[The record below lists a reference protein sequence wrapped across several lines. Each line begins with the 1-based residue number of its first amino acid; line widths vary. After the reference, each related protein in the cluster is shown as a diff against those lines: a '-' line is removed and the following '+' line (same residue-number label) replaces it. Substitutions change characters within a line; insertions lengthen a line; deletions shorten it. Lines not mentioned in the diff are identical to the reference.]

1 MRAHRK
7 VLAWCFVFA
16 VTCLAR
22 GRVLGDEL
30 TFEAHVR
37 PILKA
42 HCLDCHGAEEDLKGK
57 LDLRLVRLMRKGG
70 ESGAAIEP
78 GKPESSLLLQRIK
91 SGEMPP
97 GQAKVSAREIE
108 VLEKWIAAGARTARE
123 EPAEIG
129 KGLGITDEERS
140 FWAFRPLV
148 RPAVPK
154 TSPVPLGEGGR
165 KPGEGPT
172 AERPTKTATQNPK
185 SNASESLALAL
196 SHGERG
202 PLQIRS
208 AVDAFVLAKLQER
221 GLAFG
226 PDADKLTLIKRAT
239 FDLLGLPPS
248 RDEIEEFLADNEPDA
263 YERLI
268 DRLLASPHHGER
280 WGRHWLD
287 AAGYA
292 DSDGYSNADRDRPWA
307 YKYRDWVIRALND
320 DKPIDEFIVEQLAG
334 DEFLNGK
341 FANLSPNDI
350 DRLTATGF
358 LRMVSDGTG
367 DGSVNQD
374 EAMNAVVADTLK
386 MVGSSLL
393 GLTVGCAQCH
403 DHRYDPI
410 SQADYYRLRA
420 VFEPAL
426 NWKRWQ
432 GRLKT
437 LYTDADRAA
446 SAAIEAEVAKVAAEK
461 NSKQTEYMA
470 KALELELAKHPEE
483 LRGKL
488 RDAYNTPGDKRSP
501 EQQQLLKER
510 PSVNISPGVLYQ
522 YLPKE
527 ADELKAF
534 DTRMAEMRSKKPV
547 EEFLFCLAEEDGE
560 PPPTHIFHRGDYRQ
574 PKEAVPAA
582 MLEIAT
588 PPGQRVEFP
597 VNDGS
602 INSTGRRLAFAK
614 HLVSGRDSLLPR
626 VLANR
631 QWMHH
636 FGRGLVGTPGD
647 FGQLGERPTHPE
659 LLDWL
664 ASELGMGNSEFGT
677 DRNLPN
683 SDLRLPTS
691 FKRLHRLLMTS
702 TTYRQSSARRPEL
715 EAVDPSNQLL
725 GRMSV
730 RRLDAETMRDRMLT
744 ASGAL
749 SNSMFG
755 KPIPVTEDFVGQV
768 VVNDASRRSVY
779 VQQKRSKP
787 ETLMRAFDAPVMECN
802 CDKRPASTVATQ
814 SLMLMNSEFALK
826 QASSLAMRV
835 RQEAAA
841 TNAKPTPFEVDPN
854 VLPLRP
860 GDLWQ
865 IGYGEFDDSTKRT
878 KSFTKFPHWTG
889 SQWQG
894 GSVVPDPAIGF
905 SFLNAAGGHTG
916 NDQRHSPI
924 RRWTAPLAGTVSI
937 TGSLHHPSENGDGV
951 RSRVVSSRSGLVG
964 EWIAEHKAVDVNVA
978 AIEVQPGDT
987 LDFITDCRE
996 TVTSD
1001 SFAWSIAIKL
1011 TTSSGKE
1018 LAWQAD
1024 KSFPGPTPPPLAN
1037 QIAAAWQIAYQR
1049 PITPAEFTAVCEF
1062 FRQQFASLSE
1072 TPANAD
1078 PELQALTDLCQAI
1091 LSSNEFLYVD

>member
-1 MRAHRK
+1 MIALT
-7 VLAWCFVFA
+7 V
-16 VTCLAR
+16 CLMGVR
-22 GRVLGDEL
+22 IGRTDEL

-42 HCLDCHGAEEDLKGK
+42 HCFDCHGAEDEPKGK
-57 LDLRLVRLMRKGG
+57 LDLRLVRLMKLGG
-70 ESGAAIEP
+70 ESGAAMEP
-78 GKPESSLLLQRIK
+78 GKPEASLLLQRIK
-91 SGEMPP
+91 AGEMPP
-97 GQAKVSAREIE
+97 GQVKVSAREIA
-108 VLEKWIAAGARTARE
+108 VLEKWIAGGAKTARE
-123 EPAEIG
+123 EPAELG

-140 FWAFRPLV
+140 FWAFRPVKRPVVPISNFKSQISDLKSETSNLKSEISNLNSEV
-148 RPAVPK
+148 RTP
-154 TSPVPLGEGGR
+154 
-165 KPGEGPT
+165 
-172 AERPTKTATQNPK
+172 
-185 SNASESLALAL
+185 
-196 SHGERG
+196 
-202 PLQIRS
+202 
-208 AVDAFVLAKLQER
+208 VDAFVLAKLQER
-221 GLAFG
+221 GLSLG
-226 PDADKLTLIKRAT
+226 SNADKETLIKRAT
-239 FDLLGLPPS
+239 FDLIGLPPS
-248 RDEIEEFLADNEPDA
+248 REEVDEFVNDHEPDA
-263 YERLI
+263 YERLL
-268 DRLLASPHHGER
+268 DRLLASPHFGER

-292 DSDGYSNADRDRPWA
+292 DSDGYSNADTDRPWA

-341 FANLSPNDI
+341 FANLSPTDI

-367 DGSVNQD
+367 DSGVNQD
-374 EAMNAVVADTLK
+374 EARNAVVADTLK

-420 VFEPAL
+420 IFEPAL

-446 SAAIEAEVAKVAAEK
+446 AAAIEADVAKVAAEK

-534 DTRMAEMRSKKPV
+534 DTRMGEMRSKKPV

-560 PPPTHIFHRGDYRQ
+560 PPPTHIFHRGDHRQ
-574 PKEAVPAA
+574 PKEAVTAA

-597 VNDGS
+597 INDGS

-614 HLVSGRDSLLPR
+614 HLVSGRDPLLPR

-631 QWMHH
+631 LWLHH
-636 FGRGLVGTPGD
+636 FGRGLVNTPGD

-664 ASELGMGNSEFGT
+664 ASELGMGNSEVRK
-677 DRNLPN
+677 DNNIPP
-683 SDLRLPTS
+683 SALRIPPS

-702 TTYRQSSARRPEL
+702 TTYRQSAARRAEL
-715 EAVDPSNQLL
+715 EAVDPSNQLF

-730 RRLDAETMRDRMLT
+730 RRLDAEVLRDRVL
-744 ASGAL
+744 ASSGSLAQT
-749 SNSMFG
+749 MFG
-755 KPIPVTEDFVGQV
+755 KPVPVAEDFVGQI

-802 CDKRPASTVATQ
+802 CDKRPSSTVATQ
-814 SLMLMNSEFALK
+814 SLMLMNNEFVLK
-826 QASSLAMRV
+826 QATLLAERV
-835 RQEAAA
+835 RREAAFA
-841 TNAKPTPFEVDPN
+841 APLSAEFDAAL
-854 VLPLRP
+854 LPPRP
-860 GDLWQ
+860 SDLWQ

-878 KSFTKFPHWTG
+878 RSFAKFPHWTG

-894 GSVVPDPAIGF
+894 GASMPDPQIGWA
-905 SFLNAAGGHTG
+905 FLHAAGGHTG
-916 NDQRHSPI
+916 NDQQHAPI
-924 RRWTAPLAGTVSI
+924 RRWTAPLAGMVSI
-937 TGSLHHPSENGDGV
+937 SGSLHHPSENGDGV
-951 RSRVVSSRSGLVG
+951 RSRIVSSHGGLAG

-996 TVTSD
+996 SVTSD
-1001 SFAWSIAIKL
+1001 SFAWSITIKL
-1011 TTSSGKE
+1011 KTADGKE
-1018 LAWQAD
+1018 VVFAAD
-1024 KSFPGPTPPPLAN
+1024 KGFPGPTPPALAN

-1049 PITPAEFTAVCEF
+1049 PITPAEFAAVCGF
-1062 FRQQFASLSE
+1062 FRQQFATLSASA
-1072 TPANAD
+1072 ANAD

>member
-1 MRAHRK
+1 MTVRFGFCLCTGAL
-7 VLAWCFVFA
+7 LAMFSCWQSAFSQ
-16 VTCLAR
+16 
-22 GRVLGDEL
+22 EL
-30 TFEAHVR
+30 TFETHVR

-42 HCLDCHGAEEDLKGK
+42 HCFDCHGAEEELKGK

-97 GQAKVSAREIE
+97 GQTKVSAREID
-108 VLEKWIAAGARTARE
+108 VLEKWIAAGAKVARE

-165 KPGEGPT
+165 RPGEGPT

-185 SNASESLALAL
+185 SNASESLTLAL
-196 SHGERG
+196 SQGERG
-202 PLQIRS
+202 PLHMRS
-208 AVDAFVLAKLQER
+208 AVDAFLLAKLQER

-226 PDADKLTLIKRAT
+226 ADADKLTLIKRAT

-446 SAAIEAEVAKVAAEK
+446 SAAIEADVAKVAAEK

-534 DTRMAEMRSKKPV
+534 DARMAEMRSKKPV

-560 PPPTHIFHRGDYRQ
+560 PPPTYLFHRGDYRQ

-602 INSTGRRLAFAK
+602 INSTGRRFAFAK
-614 HLVSGRDSLLPR
+614 HLVSGRDPLLPR
-626 VLANR
+626 VLTNR
-631 QWMHH
+631 LWM
-636 FGRGLVGTPGD
+636 
-647 FGQLGERPTHPE
+647 
-659 LLDWL
+659 
-664 ASELGMGNSEFGT
+664 
-677 DRNLPN
+677 
-683 SDLRLPTS
+683 
-691 FKRLHRLLMTS
+691 
-702 TTYRQSSARRPEL
+702 
-715 EAVDPSNQLL
+715 
-725 GRMSV
+725 
-730 RRLDAETMRDRMLT
+730 
-744 ASGAL
+744 
-749 SNSMFG
+749 
-755 KPIPVTEDFVGQV
+755 
-768 VVNDASRRSVY
+768 
-779 VQQKRSKP
+779 
-787 ETLMRAFDAPVMECN
+787 
-802 CDKRPASTVATQ
+802 
-814 SLMLMNSEFALK
+814 
-826 QASSLAMRV
+826 
-835 RQEAAA
+835 
-841 TNAKPTPFEVDPN
+841 
-854 VLPLRP
+854 
-860 GDLWQ
+860 Q
-865 IGYGEFDDSTKRT
+865 IGRA
-878 KSFTKFPHWTG
+878 H
-889 SQWQG
+889 
-894 GSVVPDPAIGF
+894 V
-905 SFLNAAGGHTG
+905 
-916 NDQRHSPI
+916 
-924 RRWTAPLAGTVSI
+924 
-937 TGSLHHPSENGDGV
+937 
-951 RSRVVSSRSGLVG
+951 
-964 EWIAEHKAVDVNVA
+964 
-978 AIEVQPGDT
+978 
-987 LDFITDCRE
+987 
-996 TVTSD
+996 
-1001 SFAWSIAIKL
+1001 
-1011 TTSSGKE
+1011 
-1018 LAWQAD
+1018 
-1024 KSFPGPTPPPLAN
+1024 
-1037 QIAAAWQIAYQR
+1037 
-1049 PITPAEFTAVCEF
+1049 
-1062 FRQQFASLSE
+1062 
-1072 TPANAD
+1072 
-1078 PELQALTDLCQAI
+1078 
-1091 LSSNEFLYVD
+1091 

>member
-1 MRAHRK
+1 MRALRS
-7 VLAWCFVFA
+7 VRYWSLVIAAMLLASQSS
-16 VTCLAR
+16 R
-22 GRVLGDEL
+22 GQEL
-30 TFEAHVR
+30 TFETHVR

-42 HCLDCHGAEEDLKGK
+42 HCFDCHGAEEDPKGK
-57 LDLRLVRLMRKGG
+57 LDLRLVRLIVKGG
-70 ESGAAIEP
+70 ESGTAIEA
-78 GKPESSLLLQRIK
+78 GKPDASLFLRRIK
-91 SGEMPP
+91 AGEMPP
-97 GQAKVSAREIE
+97 GQVKVSAREIE
-108 VLEKWIAAGARTARE
+108 VLEKWIAAGAKTARA

-140 FWAFRPLV
+140 YWAFRPLKQ
-148 RPAVPK
+148 PAVPQ
-154 TSPVPLGEGGR
+154 TPNS
-165 KPGEGPT
+165 
-172 AERPTKTATQNPK
+172 K
-185 SNASESLALAL
+185 SET
-196 SHGERG
+196 
-202 PLQIRS
+202 RS
-208 AVDAFVLAKLQER
+208 AVDALVLAKLQER
-221 GLAFG
+221 DLSFG
-226 PDADKLTLIKRAT
+226 PEADKVTLLKRAY

-248 RDEIEEFLADNEPDA
+248 RDEVEEFVNDTEPDA
-263 YERLI
+263 YERVI
-268 DRLLASPHHGER
+268 DRLLASPHYGER

-292 DSDGYSNADRDRPWA
+292 DSDGYSNADVDRPWA
-307 YKYRDWVIRALND
+307 YKYRDWVIRTLND

-341 FANLSPNDI
+341 FANLSPTDI

-358 LRMVSDGTG
+358 LRMVPDGTG
-367 DGSVNQD
+367 DGSVDQD
-374 EAMNAVVADTLK
+374 LAKNAVMAETLK
-386 MVGSSLL
+386 MVSSSLL

-410 SQADYYRLRA
+410 SQIDYYRMRA
-420 VFEPAL
+420 IFEPSL

-437 LYTDADRAA
+437 LYTDADRTA
-446 SAAIEAEVAKVAAEK
+446 SAAIEAEVAKVDAEK

-527 ADELKAF
+527 ADELKGF
-534 DTRMAEMRSKKPV
+534 DTRMGEMRSKKLV

-560 PPPTHIFHRGDYRQ
+560 PPPTHLFHRGDHRQ
-574 PKEAVPAA
+574 PKEVIKAA

-588 PPGQRVEFP
+588 PSGQHVEFP
-597 VNDGS
+597 VNDPT

-614 HLVSGRDSLLPR
+614 HLVSGRDPLLPR
-626 VLANR
+626 ALANR
-631 QWMHH
+631 LWMHH

-664 ASELGMGNSEFGT
+664 AAEVMSGRVGEWERGSNTNASSPPL
-677 DRNLPN
+677 
-683 SDLRLPTS
+683 S

-702 TTYRQSSARRPEL
+702 AVYRQSAARRPEL
-715 EAVDPSNQLL
+715 DAVDPSNLLL

-730 RRLDAETMRDRMLT
+730 RRLEAEAMRDRVLA
-744 ASGAL
+744 ASGSL
-749 SNSMFG
+749 SNAMFG
-755 KPIPVTEDFVGQV
+755 KPIAIAEDFVGQV
-768 VVNDASRRSVY
+768 IVNDMSRRSVY

-826 QASSLAMRV
+826 QAGSLAARV
-835 RQEAAA
+835 RLEAAA
-841 TNAKPTPFEVDPN
+841 MTSKPLPFEFDPS

-878 KSFTKFPHWTG
+878 KSFTKFAHWTG

-894 GSVVPDPAIGF
+894 GPIVPDPAIGY

-916 NDQRHSPI
+916 NDQQHATI

-951 RSRVVSSRSGLVG
+951 RSRVVSSRSGLAA
-964 EWIAEHKAVDVNVA
+964 EWIAEHKTVDSNIA
-978 AIEVQPGDT
+978 AIEVQLGDT

-996 TVTSD
+996 SVTSD
-1001 SFAWSIAIKL
+1001 SFAWSITIKL
-1011 TTSSGKE
+1011 KAADGKE
-1018 LAWQAD
+1018 VAWSAD
-1024 KSFPGPTPPPLAN
+1024 KGFPGPPPPALSN
-1037 QIAAAWQIAYQR
+1037 QIAAAWQIAYHR
-1049 PITPAEFTAVCEF
+1049 PITPTEFAAVCGF
-1062 FRQQFASLSE
+1062 FRQQFATLSE

-1078 PELQALTDLCQAI
+1078 PELQALTDLCQALLI
-1091 LSSNEFLYVD
+1091 SNEFLYVD

>member
-1 MRAHRK
+1 MRVARLLLIAVG
-7 VLAWCFVFA
+7 VLIVSVA
-16 VTCLAR
+16 VER
-22 GRVLGDEL
+22 IGLGDEL
-30 TFEAHVR
+30 NFETHVR

-42 HCLDCHGAEEDLKGK
+42 HCFDCHGAEEEVKGK
-57 LDLRLVRLMRKGG
+57 LDLRLVRLMKRGG
-70 ESGAAIEP
+70 ETGPAVEP
-78 GKPESSLLLQRIK
+78 GKPNASLLLQRIK
-91 SGEMPP
+91 AGEMPP
-97 GQAKVSAREIE
+97 GPAKVSAREIA
-108 VLEKWIAAGARTARE
+108 VLEKWIAGGAKTARD

-140 FWAFRPLV
+140 FWAFRPLT
-148 RPAVPK
+148 RPVVPI
-154 TSPVPLGEGGR
+154 S
-165 KPGEGPT
+165 
-172 AERPTKTATQNPK
+172 NFK
-185 SNASESLALAL
+185 SQISNLKSE
-196 SHGERG
+196 
-202 PLQIRS
+202 IRTPI
-208 AVDAFVLAKLQER
+208 DLFVFAKLQER
-221 GLAFG
+221 GLSFG
-226 PDADKLTLIKRAT
+226 PDADKATLIKRAY
-239 FDLLGLPPS
+239 FDLIGLPPS
-248 RDEIEEFLADNEPDA
+248 RDEVDEFVNDNEPDA

-268 DRLLASPHHGER
+268 DRLLASPHYGER

-292 DSDGYSNADRDRPWA
+292 DSDGYTINDRDRPWA

-341 FANLSPNDI
+341 FANLSPIDI

-358 LRMVSDGTG
+358 LRMVSDGAG
-367 DGSVNQD
+367 DGSVDQD
-374 EAMNAVVADTLK
+374 LAMNAVMADTLK
-386 MVGSSLL
+386 MVSSTLM

-410 SQADYYRLRA
+410 SQVDYYRLRA
-420 VFEPAL
+420 IFEPAL

-446 SAAIEAEVAKVAAEK
+446 SAAIEADVAKVAAEK

-488 RDAYNTPGDKRSP
+488 RDAYNAPADKRTP

-527 ADELKAF
+527 ADELKGF

-560 PPPTHIFHRGDYRQ
+560 PPATHLFHRGDHRQ
-574 PKEAVPAA
+574 PKEAVTAA

-597 VNDGS
+597 VNDPS
-602 INSTGRRLAFAK
+602 INSSGRRLAFAK
-614 HLVSGRDSLLPR
+614 HLVSGRDPLLPR
-626 VLANR
+626 ALANR
-631 QWMHH
+631 LWLHH
-636 FGRGLVGTPGD
+636 FGRGLANTPGD

-664 ASELGMGNSEFGT
+664 AAELVGQAFQPDPTKSEPVSLE
-677 DRNLPN
+677 
-683 SDLRLPTS
+683 RLTYG
-691 FKRLHRLLMTS
+691 FKRQHRVLMTS
-702 TTYRQSSARRPEL
+702 TTYRQSAARRPEL
-715 EAVDPSNQLL
+715 EAVDPSNQLF

-730 RRLDAETMRDRMLT
+730 RRLDAEVLRDRVL
-744 ASGAL
+744 ASSGSLQQA
-749 SNSMFG
+749 MFG
-755 KPIPVTEDFVGQV
+755 KPVPVAEDFVGQV
-768 VVNDASRRSVY
+768 IVNDTSRRSVY

-802 CDKRPASTVATQ
+802 CDKRPTSTVATQ
-814 SLMLMNSEFALK
+814 SLMLMNNEFVLK
-826 QASSLAMRV
+826 QAALLAERV
-835 RQEAAA
+835 RRESSPLSPRAESADAALQRQFPELDLPA
-841 TNAKPTPFEVDPN
+841 LKAALGESG
-854 VLPLRP
+854 LPLRP
-860 GDLWQ
+860 SDLWQ
-865 IGYGEFDDSTKRT
+865 IGYAEFDDSTKRT
-878 KSFTKFPHWTG
+878 KSFTKFAHWTG

-894 GSVVPDPAIGF
+894 GPIVPDPNIGF

-916 NDQRHSPI
+916 NDQQHAPT
-924 RRWTAPLAGTVSI
+924 RRWTSPLAGTVSI

-951 RSRVVSSRSGLVG
+951 RSRVVSSRSGLAA
-964 EWIAEHKAVDVNVA
+964 EWIAEHKAVDANIA
-978 AIEVQPGDT
+978 AIEVQSGDT

-996 TVTSD
+996 SVTSD
-1001 SFAWSIAIKL
+1001 SFAWSITIKL
-1011 TTSSGKE
+1011 KPADGKE
-1018 LAWQAD
+1018 ISWAAD
-1024 KSFPGPTPPPLAN
+1024 KGFPGPTPPPLTN
-1037 QIAAAWQIAYQR
+1037 QIVIAWQIAYHR
-1049 PITPAEFTAVCEF
+1049 SITPAEFAAVCGF
-1062 FRQQFASLSE
+1062 FRQQFATLSAS
-1072 TPANAD
+1072 PANAD